1 MFYFLKRY
9 SSSIIVN
16 SLNPYYDNPM
26 TNQAILII
34 NASIVN
40 EGKIVEQDL
49 LIKNG
54 RIERI
59 GKEISAT
66 DGTEII
72 DAKGKW
78 LLPGLID
85 DPVHFR
91 EPGLTH
97 KGGIRSESMAAI
109 AGGVTSFMDM
119 PNVNPPTLT
128 RELLSQKY
136 EIAAGKAHANFAF
149 YMGSSNQNIDEIK
162 SLQPGEACGV
172 KIFMGASTGNLLVD
186 DENALEEI
194 FEKSPVL
201 IVTHCEDTPIIEQ
214 NIEAA
219 KLKYNN
225 DIPIGEHPNI
235 RSVECCYKSSSK
247 AVNLAK
253 KHDSNLHVLH
263 LTTAKEMELFETG
276 DHQKKIT
283 AEVCVHHL
291 YFNDNAYDELVS
303 MVVCN
308 PAIKTKDDQSALI
321 NALKEDRIDIIATDH
336 APHTIE
342 EKQKPY
348 PDCPSGIPLVQHS
361 LLALLELSRKNDIPI
376 ETIVK
381 KTSHAVS
388 DRYEVKNRGY
398 IREGYWADLVLVDPN
413 GKFEV
418 TKDNIMYECGWSPF
432 QGHCFDSSI
441 EMTFVNGSKVY
452 ERGRILTEPQGK
464 RLEFQHQ

>member
-1 MFYFLKRY
+1 
-9 SSSIIVN
+9 
-16 SLNPYYDNPM
+16 M
-26 TNQAILII
+26 TTQAILII
-34 NASIVN
+34 NSLIVN
-40 EGKIVEQDL
+40 EGKITEEDL
-49 LIKNG
+49 LIEHG

-59 GKEISAT
+59 GKDISAPE
-66 DGTEII
+66 GAEVI
-72 DAKGKW
+72 DAAGKF

-85 DPVHFR
+85 DQVHFR

-136 EIAAGKAHANFAF
+136 DIANGKAHANFAF
-149 YMGSSNQNIDEIK
+149 YMGSSNQNIDEIQ

-186 DENALEEI
+186 DDNALEAI

-214 NIEAA
+214 NLEAA
-219 KLKYNN
+219 KLKYNGN
-225 DIPIGEHPNI
+225 VPIDEHPNI

-253 KHDSNLHVLH
+253 KHGSKLHVLH
-263 LTTAKEMELFETG
+263 LTTAKEMELFEIG
-276 DHQKKIT
+276 DHKKKIT

-291 YFNDNAYDELVS
+291 YFNDSSYSDLGS

-308 PAIKTKDDQSALI
+308 PAIKTERDQLALI
-321 NALKEDRIDIIATDH
+321 KALKEDRIDIIATDH
-336 APHTIE
+336 APHTID

-348 PDCPSGIPLVQHS
+348 PECPSGIPLVQHS
-361 LLALLELSRKNDIPI
+361 LLALLELGHRHDIPI

-388 DRYEVKNRGY
+388 ERYGIKDRGY
-398 IREGYWADLVLVDPN
+398 IREGYWADLVMVDPN
-413 GKFEV
+413 GNFKVNKE
-418 TKDNIMYECGWSPF
+418 NIMYECGWSPF
-432 QGHCFDSSI
+432 EGHSFESKI
-441 EMTFVNGSKVY
+441 EMTFVNGIKVY
-452 ERGRILTEPQGK
+452 EQGRILTEPQGK
-464 RLEFQHQ
+464 RLEFHPN